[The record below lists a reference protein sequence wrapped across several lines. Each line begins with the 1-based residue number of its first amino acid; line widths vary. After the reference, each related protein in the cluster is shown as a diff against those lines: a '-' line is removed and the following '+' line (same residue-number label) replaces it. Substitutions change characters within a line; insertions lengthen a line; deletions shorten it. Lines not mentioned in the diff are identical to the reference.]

1 MTEPS
6 TRPPFSERIAAA
18 KAAGEFARLIDDVA
32 FARML
37 GLSLVFAGEE
47 LHGRLAY
54 APRNIG
60 NTALPALH
68 GGTIAA
74 LCESTAIFELLWQQE
89 AQVLPKVVSITIE
102 YLRSGKPVETWAH
115 ARITRAGR
123 RVANLHVE
131 AWQDDRA
138 RPIATATAMLLLGN
152 A

>member
-1 MTEPS
+1 MTDPTE
-6 TRPPFSERIAAA
+6 PPFSERVATA
-18 KAAGEFARLIDDVA
+18 KAGGTFTSLIDNVA

-37 GLSLVFAGEE
+37 GLSLAFVDGE

-74 LCESTAIFELLWQQE
+74 LCESTAIFELLWQQD
-89 AQVLPKVVSITIE
+89 ARVLPKVVSITIE

-115 ARITRAGR
+115 ARVTRAGR
-123 RVANLHVE
+123 RVANVHVE
-131 AWQDDRA
+131 AWQDDRS
-138 RPIATATAMLLLGN
+138 RPIATASAMLLLGGD
-152 A
+152 

>member
-1 MTEPS
+1 VSDMRRELG
-6 TRPPFSERIAAA
+6 RHLAAA
-18 KAAGEFARLIDDVA
+18 KASGDLDGLTDHIP

-37 GLSLVFAGEE
+37 GLGLE
-47 LHGRLAY
+47 LQDGQPIGRLRYRAE
-54 APRNIG
+54 NIG

-74 LCESTAIFELLWQQE
+74 LCESTAIFELLWRQE

-102 YLRSGKPVETWAH
+102 YLRSGKPVDAWAH

-123 RVANLHVE
+123 RVANLCVA
-131 AWQDDRA
+131 AWQDERE
-138 RPIATATAMLLLGN
+138 RPIATATAMLLLGT

>member
-1 MTEPS
+1 MTES
-6 TRPPFSERIAAA
+6 RPPFFERIAAA
-18 KAAGEFARLIDDVA
+18 KAAGTFTQLIDDVA

-37 GLSLVFAGEE
+37 GLSLVFVGDE

-54 APRNIG
+54 PPRNIG

-74 LCESTAIFELLWQQE
+74 LCESTAIFELLWRQE

-102 YLRSGKPVETWAH
+102 YLRSGKPVDAWAH

-123 RVANLHVE
+123 RVANLYVA
-131 AWQDDRA
+131 AWQDERD
-138 RPIATATAMLLLGN
+138 RPIATATAMLLLGT